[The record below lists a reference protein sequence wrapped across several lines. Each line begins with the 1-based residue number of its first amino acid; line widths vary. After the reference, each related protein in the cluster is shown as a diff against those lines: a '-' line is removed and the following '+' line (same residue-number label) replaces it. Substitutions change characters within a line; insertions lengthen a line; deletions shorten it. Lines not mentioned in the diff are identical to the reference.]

1 MAFTILT
8 TIDGIPTADF
18 SENDLFQD
26 VDDAV
31 MAAVQFV
38 YDRPER
44 EAQIVRFADGAVV
57 HKVDGASVP
66 GKERFADGT
75 LVEG

>member
-8 TIDGIPTADF
+8 TVAGIPTPEFAD
-18 SENDLFQD
+18 SDLFQD
-26 VDDAV
+26 VDDAIC
-31 MAAVQFV
+31 AAVQFV

-44 EAQIVRFADGAVV
+44 EAEVVRFADGAVI

-66 GKERFADGT
+66 GKERFRDGT

>member
-8 TIDGIPTADF
+8 TISGKPTADF

-44 EAQIVRFADGAVV
+44 EAEVVRFADGVIV